1 MFDFVFL
8 FLEMAESQAVAKQAE
23 DQLTSALCQ
32 QFGKVCLQQVSPE
45 KCRAAGKGLE
55 VAKLGERATALLH
68 VVDTHGKAYMY
79 TDPVESLICELVLE
93 STGEKI
99 YCSVMK
105 RGASGFYEIGY
116 QATRR
121 GRHQLHIK
129 VEEKHIKGS
138 PFPVVVKLPLEKLG
152 TPIKTITEIKQPRGL
167 AISSR
172 GNIIV
177 AEYRGQCVSIFNPRG
192 RKIKSFGSQGSG
204 PGQFRGPEG
213 VAVDD
218 EDNILVAD
226 SGNRRI
232 QKFTSDVEFLMASD
246 NLGLNNPVGVAIH
259 PRSKKLFVADKDDHC
274 IKILNPDLTLSS
286 SFGSKGCGDG
296 EFDRPYDVA
305 FDSTGKVYVADFWN
319 NRIQVFTAEGRYLT
333 QFKSKGSGK
342 GELFGPISINID
354 SEDVLYVTEY
364 GYDRISVFKCDGQ
377 FLRQFGSSGSA
388 LGQFDGPFG
397 VVLDKDGNIYVSD
410 SCNNRASDILD
421 ISKLGHSNM
430 IHCFSLLSGQSTSYA
445 VH

>member
-1 MFDFVFL
+1 
-8 FLEMAESQAVAKQAE
+8 MAESQAVAKQAE

-32 QFGKVCLQQVSPE
+32 QFDEVCLQQVSPE
-45 KCRAAGKGLE
+45 KCRVAGKGLE
-55 VAKLGERATALLH
+55 VAKVGEIATALLH
-68 VVDTHGKAYMY
+68 VVDIHGKAY
-79 TDPVESLICELVLE
+79 TDPVESLICELVSE

-99 YCSVMK
+99 DCSVK
-105 RGASGFYEIGY
+105 KKGASGLYEISY

-138 PFPVVVKLPLEKLG
+138 PFSVVVKIPLEKLG
-152 TPIKTITEIKQPRGL
+152 TPIKTITGIKQPRGV

-177 AEYRGQCVSIFNPRG
+177 AEYSGNCVSIFNPRG
-192 RKIKSFGSQGSG
+192 RKVKSFGSQGSS

-286 SFGSKGCGDG
+286 SFGSKGCGNE

-319 NRIQVFTAEGRYLT
+319 NRIQIFTAERRYLT
-333 QFKSKGSGK
+333 QFRSRGSVK
-342 GELFGPISINID
+342 
-354 SEDVLYVTEY
+354 V
-364 GYDRISVFKCDGQ
+364 RIV
-377 FLRQFGSSGSA
+377 R
-388 LGQFDGPFG
+388 
-397 VVLDKDGNIYVSD
+397 
-410 SCNNRASDILD
+410 
-421 ISKLGHSNM
+421 
-430 IHCFSLLSGQSTSYA
+430 SYQYQ
-445 VH
+445 H